1 MAYAVRSDWDSLVTE
16 KERPLA
22 LPDVAQVAEDI
33 WFELKELCNLNSV
46 KLSVEYGW
54 DIFTKP
60 GYSSV
65 LARAS
70 RTMWL
75 INDEWVSTALTGHDD
90 LDGYIWIRVNPY
102 VPNGWFVD
110 DGNCNIGNHFDLKT
124 VLTHEILHGVG
135 ISSSLRENAVGY
147 FHNEICYP
155 LQFDNNIQTGD
166 GIKVVQ
172 GCNLTTVATGDLYM
186 NNVQLFNPETF
197 ISGSSYSHTTK
208 GLMYAYIP
216 ARTCLSLDSGAV
228 EMLEALG
235 AECGEVNGE
244 INFHTS
250 QSSGDQMYL
259 SFLSL
264 MLLIIT
270 ILNHLKN

>member
-1 MAYAVRSDWDSLVTE
+1 MAHAVRSDWDSLITD

-22 LPDVAQVAEDI
+22 LPDVAQIAEDI
-33 WFELKELCNLNSV
+33 WLDLKELCSLNSV
-46 KLSVEYGW
+46 KLDVAYDW
-54 DIFTKP
+54 KIFQEP
-60 GYSSV
+60 GYAST
-65 LARAS
+65 LAYAS

-75 INDEWVSTALTGHDD
+75 INDEWVSTALTGHDG
-90 LDGYIWIRVNPY
+90 LDGYIWIRVNPF

-135 ISSSLRENAVGY
+135 LSSSLRESGLGY

-155 LQFDNNIQTGD
+155 LQFDTSIQSED
-166 GIKVVQ
+166 GINTVQ
-172 GCNLTTVATGDLYM
+172 GCNLTTATTGDLYM

-216 ARTCLSLDSGAV
+216 ARTCLGLDMESVAMMEG
-228 EMLEALG
+228 LG
-235 AECGEVNGE
+235 AECGEVVFYSNL
-244 INFHTS
+244 S
-250 QSSGDQMYL
+250 SSGRIYL
-259 SFLSL
+259 SFMSI
-264 MLLIIT
+264 MLLIMT
-270 ILNHLKN
+270 IMKNLKK